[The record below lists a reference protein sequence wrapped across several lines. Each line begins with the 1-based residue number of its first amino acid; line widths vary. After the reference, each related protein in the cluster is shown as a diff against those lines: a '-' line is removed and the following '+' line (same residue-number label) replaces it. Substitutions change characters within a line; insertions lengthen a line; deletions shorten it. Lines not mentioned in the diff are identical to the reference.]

1 MRRKIQAIIFICSL
15 LLLAG
20 CANEEKGTIQTIEV
34 ESLTEIEENSEMVTL
49 EEESEK
55 TATSEGTE
63 EQTTAEGSEDVSV
76 LEGKNDG
83 TGKRKNIH
91 ESEAQEEPVLENT
104 AEEMLENMP
113 GKLIAIDAGHQGKG
127 NSDKEPVGPGASEMK
142 AKVASGTQ
150 GVVSGLKEYE
160 LNLQVSIKLKE
171 ILEERGYE
179 VLMIRETNDI
189 NISNAERAQVANDA
203 EADAFVRIHANGA
216 ASAEANGMMTICPTP
231 ENPYC
236 SQIYETSQLLS
247 ECILDAMVEA
257 TGAKRE
263 RVWETDTMS
272 GINWCTV
279 PVTIVEMGYMTN
291 PEEDA
296 KMATEEYQLLIAE
309 GIANGLDTYFADLE
323 MKEVN

>member
-1 MRRKIQAIIFICSL
+1 MKRKIQAIIFICSL

-34 ESLTEIEENSEMVTL
+34 ESLEGIEESEEKATLEEKSEELPALEETSTPEESEVMSSIEENL
-49 EEESEK
+49 EEK
-55 TATSEGTE
+55 TE
-63 EQTTAEGSEDVSV
+63 EIPEDIP
-76 LEGKNDG
+76 K
-83 TGKRKNIH
+83 
-91 ESEAQEEPVLENT
+91 
-104 AEEMLENMP
+104 
-113 GKLIAIDAGHQGKG
+113 KLIAIDAGHQGKG
-127 NSDKEPVGPGASEMK
+127 NSEKEPVGPGASEMK

-150 GVVSGLKEYE
+150 GVASGLKEYE

-189 NISNAERAQVANDA
+189 DISNAERAQVANEA
-203 EADAFVRIHANGA
+203 QADAFVRIHANGA
-216 ASAEANGMMTICPTP
+216 ASPEANGMMTICPTA

-236 SQIYETSQLLS
+236 SQIYENSKLLS
-247 ECILDAMVEA
+247 EKVLDAMVES

-272 GINWCTV
+272 GINWCEV

-291 PEEDA
+291 PEEDE
-296 KMATEEYQLLIAE
+296 KMATAEYQALIAE
-309 GIANGLDTYFADLE
+309 GIANGLDLYFSDLE
-323 MKEVN
+323 IKEED

>member
-1 MRRKIQAIIFICSL
+1 MKRKIQAIIFICSL

-34 ESLTEIEENSEMVTL
+34 ESLEGIEESEEKATLEEKSEELPALEETSTSEESEVMSSIEENL
-49 EEESEK
+49 EEK
-55 TATSEGTE
+55 TE
-63 EQTTAEGSEDVSV
+63 EITEDIP
-76 LEGKNDG
+76 K
-83 TGKRKNIH
+83 
-91 ESEAQEEPVLENT
+91 
-104 AEEMLENMP
+104 
-113 GKLIAIDAGHQGKG
+113 KLIAIDAGHQGKG

-150 GVVSGLKEYE
+150 GVASGLKEYE

-171 ILEERGYE
+171 LLEERGYE

-189 NISNAERAQVANDA
+189 DISNAERAQVANEA
-203 EADAFVRIHANGA
+203 QADAFVRIHANGA
-216 ASAEANGMMTICPTP
+216 ASPEANGMMTICPTA

-236 SQIYETSQLLS
+236 SQIYENSKLLS
-247 ECILDAMVEA
+247 EKVLDAMVES

-272 GINWCTV
+272 GINWCEV

-291 PEEDA
+291 PDEDA
-296 KMATEEYQLLIAE
+296 KMATDEYQTLIAE
-309 GIANGLDTYFADLE
+309 GIANGLDLYFTETE
-323 MKEVN
+323 MKKME

>member
-1 MRRKIQAIIFICSL
+1 MKRKIQAIIFICSL

-34 ESLTEIEENSEMVTL
+34 ESLDGIEESEEKATLQEKSEELPALEETSTPEESEVMSSIEENL
-49 EEESEK
+49 EEK
-55 TATSEGTE
+55 TE
-63 EQTTAEGSEDVSV
+63 EITEDIP
-76 LEGKNDG
+76 K
-83 TGKRKNIH
+83 
-91 ESEAQEEPVLENT
+91 
-104 AEEMLENMP
+104 
-113 GKLIAIDAGHQGKG
+113 KLIAIDAGHQGKG

-150 GVVSGLKEYE
+150 GVASGLKEYE

-171 ILEERGYE
+171 LLEERGYE

-189 NISNAERAQVANDA
+189 DISNAERAQVANEA
-203 EADAFVRIHANGA
+203 QADAFVRIHANGA
-216 ASAEANGMMTICPTP
+216 ASPEANGMMTICPTA

-236 SQIYETSQLLS
+236 SQIYENSKLLS
-247 ECILDAMVEA
+247 EKVLDAMVES

-272 GINWCTV
+272 GINWCEV

-291 PEEDA
+291 PDEDA
-296 KMATEEYQLLIAE
+296 KMATDEYQTLIAE
-309 GIANGLDTYFADLE
+309 GIANGLDLYFTETE
-323 MKEVN
+323 MKKME

>member
-1 MRRKIQAIIFICSL
+1 MKRKIQAIIFICSL

-34 ESLTEIEENSEMVTL
+34 ESLEGIEESEEKATLEEKSEELPALEETSTPEESEVMSSIEENL
-49 EEESEK
+49 EEK
-55 TATSEGTE
+55 TE
-63 EQTTAEGSEDVSV
+63 EITEDIP
-76 LEGKNDG
+76 K
-83 TGKRKNIH
+83 
-91 ESEAQEEPVLENT
+91 
-104 AEEMLENMP
+104 
-113 GKLIAIDAGHQGKG
+113 KLIAIDAGHQGKG

-150 GVVSGLKEYE
+150 GVASGLKEYE

-171 ILEERGYE
+171 LLEERGYE

-189 NISNAERAQVANDA
+189 DISNAERAQVANEA
-203 EADAFVRIHANGA
+203 QADAFVRIHANGA
-216 ASAEANGMMTICPTP
+216 ASPEANGMMTICPTA

-236 SQIYETSQLLS
+236 SQIYENSKLLS
-247 ECILDAMVEA
+247 EKVLDAMVES

-272 GINWCTV
+272 GINWCEV

-291 PEEDA
+291 PDEDA
-296 KMATEEYQLLIAE
+296 KMATDEYQTLIAE
-309 GIANGLDTYFADLE
+309 GIANGLDLYFTETE
-323 MKEVN
+323 MKKME

>member
-1 MRRKIQAIIFICSL
+1 MKRKIQAIIFICSL

-34 ESLTEIEENSEMVTL
+34 ESLEGIEESEEKATL
-49 EEESEK
+49 EEKSEELPALEEKTDGAGESE
-55 TATSEGTE
+55 
-63 EQTTAEGSEDVSV
+63 SV
-76 LEGKNDG
+76 
-83 TGKRKNIH
+83 H

-104 AEEMLENMP
+104 AEEMLENIP
-113 GKLIAIDAGHQGKG
+113 KKLIAIDAGHQGKG

-150 GVVSGLKEYE
+150 GVASGLKEYE

-171 ILEERGYE
+171 LLEERGYE

-189 NISNAERAQVANDA
+189 DISNAERAQVANEA
-203 EADAFVRIHANGA
+203 QADAFVRIHANGA
-216 ASAEANGMMTICPTP
+216 ASPEANGMMTICPTA

-236 SQIYETSQLLS
+236 SQIYENSKLLS
-247 ECILDAMVEA
+247 EKVLDAMVES

-272 GINWCTV
+272 GINWCEV

-291 PEEDA
+291 PDEDA
-296 KMATEEYQLLIAE
+296 KMATDEYQTLIAE
-309 GIANGLDTYFADLE
+309 GIANGLDLYFSDLE
-323 MKEVN
+323 IKEED